1 MKTFLAAFIVLLQLQ
16 IFATMSKDGRIADVF
31 KVKLEFSIR

>member
-1 MKTFLAAFIVLLQLQ
+1 MKTFFAAFIVLIQLE
-16 IFATMSKDGRIADVF
+16 IYATMSKDGRIADVF